1 MGIITDTKI
10 NWMWLKLYWSS
21 SGLWRR
27 ATWQVVARVLE
38 EAAAIYL
45 NMGPADSSGTEAVA
59 YDIMEYCNPEDY
71 RLFTDH
77 SETSNL
83 MTRIILQL

>member
-21 SGLWRR
+21 SGLWCR

-38 EAAAIYL
+38 ETAVIYL
-45 NMGPADSSGTEAVA
+45 NMGPAGSSETVAVV
-59 YDIMEYCNPEDY
+59 YDIMGYCSPEDY
-71 RLFTDH
+71 SLFTDH

-83 MTRIILQL
+83 MTRIISQL